1 MGDKG
6 TPFSVLKRV
15 MATATAADYGKV
27 SLAVIQRERRSRS
40 RRMSMGLAPFFRRFE
55 LPWSLEEESERKFK
69 KLLRILLIIATLLA
83 ILFALLPKRQTERMK
98 PEDVRERVAQL
109 IVEKPKPPPPPPPP
123 EPEKKPDVEKPKP
136 VETKPVE
143 KPKPNVRN
151 QGMLALQDEL
161 EALRDQNLD
170 LADPQMK
177 APVADARSERN
188 LITSQA
194 GKASG
199 GINTAN
205 MARGFGGGA
214 GAIGTHATTQVS
226 HGTRP
231 RSECGRARAA
241 HAAAAARLRVHAKK
255 SRSCS
260 IATRVRCM
268 RSMAARCAI
277 SPNLRESWC
286 SNSRSRPRARS
297 PCAAWYRAS

>member
-1 MGDKG
+1 M
-6 TPFSVLKRV
+6 SV
-15 MATATAADYGKV
+15 
-27 SLAVIQRERRSRS
+27 
-40 RRMSMGLAPFFRRFE
+40 GLAPFFRRFE

-69 KLLRILLIIATLLA
+69 KLLRILLIIATLFA
-83 ILFALLPKRQTERMK
+83 ILVVLLPTRQAERLK

-123 EPEKKPDVEKPKP
+123 PEEKKPEPEKPKP
-136 VETKPVE
+136 TEQKPTE

-177 APVADARSERN
+177 TPVEDARSERN

-214 GAIGTHATTQVS
+214 GAIGTHTSTQVQ
-226 HGTRP
+226 HGTGLDPNAGGKVQRTGTSGKAS
-231 RSECGRARAA
+231 RAREEVEIVFDRNKGALYALYGRA
-241 HAAAAARLRVHAKK
+241 LRDQPELAGKLVLEFTIAPSGEITMCRVVSSELKDPELEKK
-255 SRSCS
+255 
-260 IATRVRCM
+260 IVARVRLI
-268 RSMAARCAI
+268 RFKPADVEPLTVSKPIDFFPAA
-277 SPNLRESWC
+277 
-286 SNSRSRPRARS
+286 
-297 PCAAWYRAS
+297 

>member
-1 MGDKG
+1 
-6 TPFSVLKRV
+6 
-15 MATATAADYGKV
+15 
-27 SLAVIQRERRSRS
+27 
-40 RRMSMGLAPFFRRFE
+40 MSMGLAPFFRRFE
-55 LPWSLEEESERKFK
+55 LPWALEEESERKFK
-69 KLLRILLIIATLLA
+69 KLLRILLIVATLLA
-83 ILFALLPKRQTERMK
+83 ILIVLLPKRQTERLK

-123 EPEKKPDVEKPKP
+123 PEEKKPEP
-136 VETKPVE
+136 E

-177 APVADARSERN
+177 APVEDARSERN

-214 GAIGTHATTQVS
+214 GAIGTHTSTQVS
-226 HGTRP
+226 HGTGLDPNAGGKVQRTGTSGKAS
-231 RSECGRARAA
+231 RAREEVEIVFDRNKGALYALYGRA
-241 HAAAAARLRVHAKK
+241 LRDQPELAGKLVLEFTIAPSGEITMCRVVSSELKDPELEKK
-255 SRSCS
+255 
-260 IATRVRCM
+260 IVARVRLI
-268 RSMAARCAI
+268 RFKAADVEPLTVSKPI
-277 SPNLRESWC
+277 DFFP
-286 SNSRSRPRARS
+286 
-297 PCAAWYRAS
+297 AA